1 MRGCGT
7 FFPPFVAM
15 YPYNIAFLLIYQE
28 KYNIPPHTA
37 RTHKTKPL
45 QKREK
50 CPVKAI
56 KTFRGIPLHLRWKNV
71 SESL

>member
-1 MRGCGT
+1 MH
-7 FFPPFVAM
+7 
-15 YPYNIAFLLIYQE
+15 PYNIAFLLIYQE
-28 KYNIPPHTA
+28 KYNIPPHTS
-37 RTHKTKPL
+37 RTHAARRTHSGIGPQNDTP

-56 KTFRGIPLHLRWKNV
+56 KTFRGIPLRLWRKNV